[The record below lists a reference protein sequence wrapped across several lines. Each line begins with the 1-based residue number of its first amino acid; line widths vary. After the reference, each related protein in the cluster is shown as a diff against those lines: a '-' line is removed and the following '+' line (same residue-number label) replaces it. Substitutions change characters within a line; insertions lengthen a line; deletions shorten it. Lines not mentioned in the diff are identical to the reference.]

1 MEKIM
6 SGSIYK
12 RLKAGFVFSLIIIN
26 TLYIGAIFYALMP
39 FKIVLRGYPE
49 LVLSRIFNFVG
60 TMWIS
65 ANNFILDKIAG
76 VKFNADIPDSVK
88 TKGWYLVISNHQTWA
103 DIFLL
108 QRIFNKKAPFLKFF
122 LKKQLIYVPVIGL
135 AWWALDFPFMKRF
148 TKQYLEKNPHMKGKD
163 LETTIKACEKF
174 AFRPVT
180 VMNFPEGTRNRN
192 GKAQKMN
199 SPFAKLIRPK
209 AGGFSFVLEA
219 MDGKIDKILDVTIH
233 YSSKSPSLIDF
244 LSGSIENINIDVKVI
259 DVEDWMVGSYLED
272 PSYRERI
279 QEFLNKLWEEKDSR
293 LIRLSKSLEGSDEA
307 YAECDVRELE
317 N

>member
-1 MEKIM
+1 MIM
-6 SGSIYK
+6 G
-12 RLKAGFVFSLIIIN
+12 V
-26 TLYIGAIFYALMP
+26 IFYLLMP
-39 FKIVLRGYPE
+39 FKVVLSGNSE
-49 LVLSRIFNFVG
+49 LVLSRILNFFGKVWIG
-60 TMWIS
+60 T
-65 ANNFILDKIAG
+65 NNFFLDNISKI
-76 VKFNADIPDSVK
+76 KINANIPESI
-88 TKGWYLVISNHQTWA
+88 TKNGWYLIISNHQTWS

-108 QRIFNKKAPFLKFF
+108 QRIFNKRAPFLKFF

-148 TKQYLEKNPHMKGKD
+148 SRHYLEKNPHMKGKD

-174 AFRPVT
+174 AYRPVA

-199 SPFAKLIRPK
+199 SPYKKLIRPK

-219 MDGKIDKILDVTIH
+219 MNGKIDKILDITIH

-244 LSGSIENINIDVKVI
+244 LSGSIEEINVDVKII

-272 PSYRERI
+272 PSYKVEI
-279 QEFLNKLWEEKDSR
+279 QEFINKLWEEKD
-293 LIRLSKSLEGSDEA
+293 LKLQRLSNPSKDKEEN
-307 YAECDVRELE
+307 YFEDVMELK

>member
-1 MEKIM
+1 MEKFM
-6 SGSIYK
+6 FGLIYK
-12 RLKAGFVFSLIIIN
+12 NLKAGFVFLLIILN
-26 TLYIGAIFYALMP
+26 TLYIGGIFFALMP
-39 FKIVLRGYPE
+39 FKVILWGKPE

-60 TMWIS
+60 TIWIS

-76 VKFNADIPDSVK
+76 VKFNANIPDSVK
-88 TKGWYLVISNHQTWA
+88 TNGWYLVISNHQTWS

-148 TKQYLEKNPHMKGKD
+148 SRQYLEKNPHMKGKD

-174 AFRPVT
+174 AFRPVA

-199 SPFAKLIRPK
+199 SPFEKLIRPK

-219 MDGKIDKILDVTIH
+219 MNGKIDKILDITIH
-233 YSSKSPSLIDF
+233 YSCKRPSLIEF
-244 LSGSIENINIDVKVI
+244 LSGSIESINIDVKEI

-272 PSYRERI
+272 PVYRERI
-279 QEFLNKLWEEKDSR
+279 QEFINKLWEEKDLR
-293 LIRLSKSLEGSDEA
+293 LIRLSKSLEKDFDYSKCNVE
-307 YAECDVRELE
+307 ELE